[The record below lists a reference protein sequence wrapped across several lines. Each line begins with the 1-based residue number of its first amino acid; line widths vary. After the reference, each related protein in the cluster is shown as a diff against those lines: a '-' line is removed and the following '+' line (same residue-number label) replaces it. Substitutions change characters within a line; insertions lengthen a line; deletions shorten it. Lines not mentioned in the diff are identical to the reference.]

1 MLSEVEEALAAVGQ
15 EFPELKGKEPEWA
28 GFVWF
33 QGWNDMFNKDAL
45 SEYEGNLVHLIND
58 LRKHLKAP
66 NLPVVVGELGNMGE
80 DAGDNMKTIREAQRK
95 ACERDEWKGTVRF
108 VKTTQFA
115 RPKEE
120 SPNVGHGHH
129 WFGNAESYFLI
140 GDALGAAMV
149 NLLSSPGKLSS
160 NASNLHTYLNRHCVQ
175 CHGKD
180 GKVKGKVNLLEL
192 QTTGDWKKHPELLED
207 LIGVLEDEEMP
218 PEKEPEMP
226 AKVREALIAE
236 FQALLEETLQTVD
249 YPQTPIRRMNRFQYN
264 NAVVD
269 LLELDR
275 DIFQLNERLLR
286 RYDDYFRPSTRKM
299 PDHVKVASRP
309 LSKDI
314 DGRRPEG
321 FRKVA
326 PFPQDQRAEHGYDNR
341 GDHLTLSPLLME
353 SFLQLSQSIVES
365 PDLNPRECRSWNRLF
380 AEPGKPVAVAG
391 GKFDAENKK
400 WLRVINNAGA
410 RDWVQKMTN
419 WGRHWSGD
427 HQLIW
432 MSRKADL
439 ELKLEFET
447 EVKGEG
453 LIIAFDK
460 ARDYGTFEVFLDGQK
475 LGCSYD
481 LYDPNVIRA
490 KDVQIELPI
499 EPGKHQL
506 TIRCVGKN
514 PKSSSFLFGM
524 DVFEVIQPKQ
534 EAPKV
539 TIPKTKEEAL
549 QLRIAK
555 LLRRA
560 FRRPPE
566 PETLQ
571 RFVDFARKQL
581 SSGVRFED
589 TMRTVVGAAL
599 ATPDFLYL
607 YETRGD
613 AGQGFQLV
621 DDFELASRLAM
632 FFWGSIPDDS
642 LLELAEAGTLKEAKV
657 LSAQIDRMLND
668 PRSSRF
674 CDGFSAQWLQL
685 DRLVTSV
692 PDPKQFPY
700 FYYSGYRVSMH
711 MMLEPLLLFETVYV
725 EDRSVL
731 ELLAPDFTW
740 QSSLLAGLYQGK
752 RNGGEDKVLNFKR
765 VSLEDP
771 RLGGVITNA
780 AVMTMTSSPER
791 TQPINRGAWVNA
803 VIFNDPPE
811 PPPAD
816 VPPLPPVDEEK
827 LAKLT
832 IRERLSEHRK
842 REDCA
847 GCHNKI
853 DPLGFALE
861 NFGPTGIWRDKYE
874 NGLPVDM
881 SGELYRNKFNTIEEF
896 KQLLLKEKQRFLRGF
911 VSHLFSYA
919 LGRELSPADSPAID
933 AITKKAMIGEDQ
945 MRTILKNISMSD
957 PFLHKNPK

>member
-1 MLSEVEEALAAVGQ
+1 MILRSFLGIISSLLLIQFLQADFNSALNQ
-15 EFPELKGKEPEWA
+15 
-28 GFVWF
+28 
-33 QGWNDMFNKDAL
+33 
-45 SEYEGNLVHLIND
+45 
-58 LRKHLKAP
+58 
-66 NLPVVVGELGNMGE
+66 
-80 DAGDNMKTIREAQRK
+80 
-95 ACERDEWKGTVRF
+95 
-108 VKTTQFA
+108 
-115 RPKEE
+115 
-120 SPNVGHGHH
+120 
-129 WFGNAESYFLI
+129 
-140 GDALGAAMV
+140 
-149 NLLSSPGKLSS
+149 
-160 NASNLHTYLNRHCVQ
+160 HCIK

-192 QTTGDWKKHPELLED
+192 QKSGGWQKHPELLED

-218 PEKEPEMP
+218 PEKEPEMAP
-226 AKVREALIAE
+226 EVRKRLITE
-236 FQALLEETLQTVD
+236 IETLLKESLKTVD

-286 RYDDYFRPSTRKM
+286 RYEEYFRPSTKKM
-299 PDHVKVASRP
+299 PNQVKVASRP

-365 PDLNPRECRSWNRLF
+365 PDLNPRECRSWNWLF
-380 AEPGKPVAVAG
+380 AEPGKPVAVTG
-391 GKFDAENKK
+391 GKFDAENRK

-410 RDWVQKMTN
+410 RDWVQKMTH
-419 WGRHWSGD
+419 WGKYWSGD

-432 MSRKADL
+432 MSRKANL

-447 EVKGEG
+447 TAKGQG
-453 LIIAFDK
+453 IVIGFTK
-460 ARDYGTFEVFLDGQK
+460 ARDYGTFELVLDGK
-475 LGCSYD
+475 KIGDTYD
-481 LYDPNVIRA
+481 LYDPKVIRA
-490 KDVQIELPI
+490 EDVRIDQVVEA
-499 EPGKHQL
+499 GKHQL

-534 EAPKV
+534 DAPKV
-539 TIPKTKEEAL
+539 VISSTKEEAL
-549 QLRIAK
+549 QQRVAK

-566 PETLQ
+566 TETLK
-571 RFVDFARKQL
+571 RFTDFARKQL
-581 SSGVRFED
+581 SAGATFEE
-589 TMRTVVGAAL
+589 TMKTLVGAAL

-607 YETRGD
+607 YETHGKD
-613 AGQGFQLV
+613 DKGSQLV
-621 DDFELASRLAM
+621 DDYELASRLAM
-632 FFWGSIPDDS
+632 FFWGSIPDDT
-642 LLELAEAGTLKEAKV
+642 LLDVAESGMLHDPNV
-657 LSAQIDRMLND
+657 LSSEIDRMLND
-668 PRSSRF
+668 ERSSRF
-674 CDGFSAQWLQL
+674 CDAFPAQWLQL

-692 PDPKQFPY
+692 PDPKKFSY
-700 FYYSGYRVSMH
+700 FYYNGYRVSMH

-725 EDRSVL
+725 EDRSIM
-731 ELLAPDFTW
+731 ELLDPDFTW
-740 QSSLLAGLYQGK
+740 QSSLLTGVYQGK
-752 RNGGEDKVLNFKR
+752 RNGGEDKILNFKR
-765 VSLEDP
+765 IPLRDQ
-771 RLGGVITNA
+771 RTGGVITNA
-780 AVMTMTSSPER
+780 AVMTMTSSPDR
-791 TQPINRGAWVNA
+791 TQPINRGAWMNT

-861 NFGPTGIWRDKYE
+861 NYGPTGIWRDKYD

-881 SGELYRNKFNTIEEF
+881 SGELFRNKFQTIEEF
-896 KQLLLKEKQRFLRGF
+896 KQLLLKEEERFTRGF
-911 VSHLFSYA
+911 VTHLFSYA
-919 LGRELSPADSPAID
+919 LGREMSPADSPAID
-933 AITKKAMIGEDQ
+933 AITQKALNGEDQ
-945 MRTILKNISMSD
+945 MRAILKNIAMSD
-957 PFLHKNPK
+957 PFLHKNPKNISSHN